1 MYLIS
6 VYFDDK
12 SNKIISNYINKI
24 AQKTGNT
31 FMTDNHVPPHL
42 TIMSVEAREEKKLTE
57 VMEQLERSLTKGQI
71 QLVSV
76 GVLLPYVLY
85 AAPVLNLYLEDMIE
99 QVHDMVKHIPE
110 VRMSR
115 YYQPMQW
122 LPHIT
127 LGKKLSKEQN
137 NDLSQWAESF
147 AYLAR
152 TYGRDS
158 DETFKWFK
166 YYFREGLIPANVA
179 LPLVVQIYLD
189 SSVDGG
195 FVNTFARAFK
205 QEPEEDKKQRIKGM
219 KKELA
224 EEILSGDE
232 IKTASFQREELLEL
246 LEERF

>member
-31 FMTDNHVPPHL
+31 FMTDNDVPPHL
-42 TIMSVEAREEKKLTE
+42 TIMSVE
-57 VMEQLERSLTKGQI
+57 EQLERSLTKGQI

-127 LGKKLSKEQN
+127 LGKKLSKEQMQEAFSVMQELFVPMEVTVAEIGLAKTN
-137 NDLSQWAESF
+137 THQDLIRVELND
-147 AYLAR
+147 
-152 TYGRDS
+152 
-158 DETFKWFK
+158 
-166 YYFREGLIPANVA
+166 
-179 LPLVVQIYLD
+179 
-189 SSVDGG
+189 
-195 FVNTFARAFK
+195 
-205 QEPEEDKKQRIKGM
+205 
-219 KKELA
+219 
-224 EEILSGDE
+224 
-232 IKTASFQREELLEL
+232 
-246 LEERF
+246 

>member
-31 FMTDNHVPPHL
+31 FMTDNDVPPHL

-115 YYQPMQW
+115 YYQPMKW

-127 LGKKLSKEQN
+127 LGKKLSKEQMQEAFSVMQELFAPMEVTVAEIGLAKTN
-137 NDLSQWAESF
+137 PHQDLIRVELND
-147 AYLAR
+147 
-152 TYGRDS
+152 
-158 DETFKWFK
+158 
-166 YYFREGLIPANVA
+166 
-179 LPLVVQIYLD
+179 
-189 SSVDGG
+189 
-195 FVNTFARAFK
+195 
-205 QEPEEDKKQRIKGM
+205 
-219 KKELA
+219 
-224 EEILSGDE
+224 
-232 IKTASFQREELLEL
+232 
-246 LEERF
+246 

>member
-31 FMTDNHVPPHL
+31 FMTDNDVPPHL

-71 QLVSV
+71 

-127 LGKKLSKEQN
+127 LGKKLSKEQMQEAFSVMQELFVPMEVTVAEIGLAKTN
-137 NDLSQWAESF
+137 PHQDLIRVELND
-147 AYLAR
+147 
-152 TYGRDS
+152 
-158 DETFKWFK
+158 
-166 YYFREGLIPANVA
+166 
-179 LPLVVQIYLD
+179 
-189 SSVDGG
+189 
-195 FVNTFARAFK
+195 
-205 QEPEEDKKQRIKGM
+205 
-219 KKELA
+219 
-224 EEILSGDE
+224 
-232 IKTASFQREELLEL
+232 
-246 LEERF
+246 

>member
-31 FMTDNHVPPHL
+31 FMTDNDVPPHL
-42 TIMSVEAREEKKLTE
+42 TIMSVREEKKLTE

-127 LGKKLSKEQN
+127 LGKKLSKEQMQEAFSVMQELFAPMEVTVAEIGLAKTN
-137 NDLSQWAESF
+137 PHQDLIRVELND
-147 AYLAR
+147 
-152 TYGRDS
+152 
-158 DETFKWFK
+158 
-166 YYFREGLIPANVA
+166 
-179 LPLVVQIYLD
+179 
-189 SSVDGG
+189 
-195 FVNTFARAFK
+195 
-205 QEPEEDKKQRIKGM
+205 
-219 KKELA
+219 
-224 EEILSGDE
+224 
-232 IKTASFQREELLEL
+232 
-246 LEERF
+246 

>member
-31 FMTDNHVPPHL
+31 FMTDNDVPPHL

-57 VMEQLERSLTKGQI
+57 VMEQWERSLTKGQI

-122 LPHIT
+122 LP
-127 LGKKLSKEQN
+127 GKKLSKEQMQEAFSVMQELFVPMEVTVAEIGLAKTN
-137 NDLSQWAESF
+137 PHQDLIRVELND
-147 AYLAR
+147 
-152 TYGRDS
+152 
-158 DETFKWFK
+158 
-166 YYFREGLIPANVA
+166 
-179 LPLVVQIYLD
+179 
-189 SSVDGG
+189 
-195 FVNTFARAFK
+195 
-205 QEPEEDKKQRIKGM
+205 
-219 KKELA
+219 
-224 EEILSGDE
+224 
-232 IKTASFQREELLEL
+232 
-246 LEERF
+246 

>member
-42 TIMSVEAREEKKLTE
+42 TIMSVEAREEKNLTE
-57 VMEQLERSLTKGQI
+57 VMEQLERALTKGQI

-127 LGKKLSKEQN
+127 LGKKLSKEQMQEAFSVMQE
-137 NDLSQWAESF
+137 LFVPMEMVPSPAILLCTEQYISQTSKRKQVIRYDEVLQIHDCRSF
-147 AYLAR
+147 SKR
-152 TYGRDS
+152 N
-158 DETFKWFK
+158 K
-166 YYFREGLIPANVA
+166 
-179 LPLVVQIYLD
+179 
-189 SSVDGG
+189 
-195 FVNTFARAFK
+195 
-205 QEPEEDKKQRIKGM
+205 
-219 KKELA
+219 
-224 EEILSGDE
+224 SG
-232 IKTASFQREELLEL
+232 
-246 LEERF
+246 

>member
-71 QLVSV
+71 QMVSV

-99 QVHDMVKHIPE
+99 QVHDMVKHIPG

-127 LGKKLSKEQN
+127 LGKKQEAFSVMQELFAPMEVTVAEIGLAKTNPHQDLIRVEL
-137 NDLSQWAESF
+137 ND
-147 AYLAR
+147 
-152 TYGRDS
+152 
-158 DETFKWFK
+158 
-166 YYFREGLIPANVA
+166 
-179 LPLVVQIYLD
+179 
-189 SSVDGG
+189 
-195 FVNTFARAFK
+195 
-205 QEPEEDKKQRIKGM
+205 
-219 KKELA
+219 
-224 EEILSGDE
+224 
-232 IKTASFQREELLEL
+232 
-246 LEERF
+246 

>member
-31 FMTDNHVPPHL
+31 FMTDNDVPPHL

-99 QVHDMVKHIPE
+99 QVHDMVKNIPE
-110 VRMSR
+110 GRMSR

-127 LGKKLSKEQN
+127 LGKKLSKEQMQEAF
-137 NDLSQWAESF
+137 SVIAATESKME
-147 AYLAR
+147 
-152 TYGRDS
+152 
-158 DETFKWFK
+158 ETH
-166 YYFREGLIPANVA
+166 
-179 LPLVVQIYLD
+179 
-189 SSVDGG
+189 
-195 FVNTFARAFK
+195 
-205 QEPEEDKKQRIKGM
+205 
-219 KKELA
+219 
-224 EEILSGDE
+224 
-232 IKTASFQREELLEL
+232 
-246 LEERF
+246 ER

>member
-42 TIMSVEAREEKKLTE
+42 TIMSVEAREEKTDRGDGTVGE
-57 VMEQLERSLTKGQI
+57 VLTKGQI

-127 LGKKLSKEQN
+127 LGKKLSKEQMQEAFSVMQELFVPMEVTVAEIGLAKTN
-137 NDLSQWAESF
+137 PHQDLIRVELND
-147 AYLAR
+147 
-152 TYGRDS
+152 
-158 DETFKWFK
+158 
-166 YYFREGLIPANVA
+166 
-179 LPLVVQIYLD
+179 
-189 SSVDGG
+189 
-195 FVNTFARAFK
+195 
-205 QEPEEDKKQRIKGM
+205 
-219 KKELA
+219 
-224 EEILSGDE
+224 
-232 IKTASFQREELLEL
+232 
-246 LEERF
+246 

>member
-31 FMTDNHVPPHL
+31 FMTDNDVPPHL

-57 VMEQLERSLTKGQI
+57 VMEQLEGSLTKGQI

-85 AAPVLNLYLEDMIE
+85 AAPVLNLYLEDMVE
-99 QVHDMVKHIPE
+99 QVHDMVKNIPE

-127 LGKKLSKEQN
+127 LGKKLSKEQMQEAFAVMQEQFVPMEVTVSEIGLAKTN
-137 NDLSQWAESF
+137 PHQDLVRIELND
-147 AYLAR
+147 
-152 TYGRDS
+152 
-158 DETFKWFK
+158 
-166 YYFREGLIPANVA
+166 
-179 LPLVVQIYLD
+179 
-189 SSVDGG
+189 
-195 FVNTFARAFK
+195 
-205 QEPEEDKKQRIKGM
+205 
-219 KKELA
+219 
-224 EEILSGDE
+224 
-232 IKTASFQREELLEL
+232 
-246 LEERF
+246 

>member
-71 QLVSV
+71 HLVSV

-127 LGKKLSKEQN
+127 LGKKLSKEQMQEAFSVMQELFAPMEVTVAEIGLAKTN
-137 NDLSQWAESF
+137 PHQDLIRVELND
-147 AYLAR
+147 
-152 TYGRDS
+152 
-158 DETFKWFK
+158 
-166 YYFREGLIPANVA
+166 
-179 LPLVVQIYLD
+179 
-189 SSVDGG
+189 
-195 FVNTFARAFK
+195 
-205 QEPEEDKKQRIKGM
+205 
-219 KKELA
+219 
-224 EEILSGDE
+224 
-232 IKTASFQREELLEL
+232 
-246 LEERF
+246 